1 MPAFVKDKEI
11 DWPIVVD
18 QKGDPTS
25 KAYKV
30 EGYPTTVLID
40 ASGKIVETYLGGHP
54 DQETIEKYLKDAK
67 TDEKKDEKKESK

>member
-25 KAYKV
+25 KIYGV

-40 ASGKIVETYLGGHP
+40 ASGNVVKKYLGEHP
-54 DQETIEKYLKDAK
+54 DQETLEKYLKDV
-67 TDEKKDEKKESK
+67 KKDDKKDK